1 VLGDTAYGAT
11 LSKYNIVLGRPTNN
25 SIAISVIAGTSLNVY
40 VEYGYKATS
49 LTKKTSATSLTALT
63 PKVFEISGLNANSQV
78 FYRIRS
84 KTSDSATYEA
94 GKVLSFSTQRKAG
107 ATFSFVVQGDSHPE
121 RAGKMFNADLYV
133 QTLNNI
139 ASQKPDFMI
148 MLGDDFSESI
158 RT

>member
-1 VLGDTAYGAT
+1 
-11 LSKYNIVLGRPTNN
+11 
-25 SIAISVIAGTSLNVY
+25 
-40 VEYGYKATS
+40 
-49 LTKKTSATSLTALT
+49 
-63 PKVFEISGLNANSQV
+63 
-78 FYRIRS
+78 
-84 KTSDSATYEA
+84 
-94 GKVLSFSTQRKAG
+94 LSFSTQRKAG

-158 RT
+158 